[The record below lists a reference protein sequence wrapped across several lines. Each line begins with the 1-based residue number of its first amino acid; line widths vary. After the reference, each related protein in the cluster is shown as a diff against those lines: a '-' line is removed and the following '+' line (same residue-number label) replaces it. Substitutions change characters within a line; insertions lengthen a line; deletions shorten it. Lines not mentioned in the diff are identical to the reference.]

1 MKGIVMI
8 FFMGVIGLTLILSI
22 LFYREAKDRKVN
34 ETKIRDKTLEYLRGK
49 EHVSIIE
56 LIEHVNIMPH
66 KVFSVIKKMQD
77 VDLIS
82 EKNGKVKITKFGEK
96 AYENILKGE

>member
-1 MKGIVMI
+1 
-8 FFMGVIGLTLILSI
+8 
-22 LFYREAKDRKVN
+22 
-34 ETKIRDKTLEYLRGK
+34 
-49 EHVSIIE
+49 
-56 LIEHVNIMPH
+56 
-66 KVFSVIKKMQD
+66 MQD